1 MRFASRSRNSHP
13 SPAKS
18 SYDTDLSDDWDAT
31 SQSLIQRAIML
42 TTLTPPIFPRTRSN
56 SKAHQLHLRSGTR
69 KSSPMRIA
77 SRSRSSQR
85 SSGRRMLGD
94 SSDNGNGS
102 PRSSSGSSDDVEN
115 RVFQTTTPVKEV
127 GSEDFYKFG
136 VDGCSE
142 NSYAPHRALA
152 SLDKSDRSP
161 GSFIAKSS
169 PLKRSDGIMNL
180 DFASPGSPSAK
191 RRSIHSSA
199 FGTGFDI
206 FSSETASDA
215 QAEQRNVRAP
225 PLRRTMQQ
233 RYDKPA
239 LSRSKLYKDIGVDSV
254 GPKRTVSNE
263 KPRLSLDSLPSAMSR
278 ESPFSTPSSLENASI
293 HPLAPPK
300 DKPFSIPAQPNRHPL
315 SRTITQSSSSSGLT
329 EDSPTHAPIRH
340 PENRRG
346 IVDFS
351 RSVPAGAKRP
361 GSRESVETKPAAQ
374 GSSVVASVSTPDY
387 RLAKPLPQAFMST
400 GLISKKHKVID
411 ESPQPEFYGGRSVM
425 PDTPCKRH
433 SVMGAAAPPMAPD
446 LAEGRTRHTRHSFGT
461 PSTPFSPHPARAA
474 PATFGKGVSIFGSNF
489 KGNGVNRRGSFLSND
504 GDDHTTSP
512 PGKLDSQSSNEC
524 ELPPTPTKQAVASY
538 YERFEP
544 TANLEHQE
552 ESSEELV
559 APIRAGIRPPLF
571 NSSSKL
577 QLSLPIPST
586 CADGAK
592 ECNADQSSSVASRF
606 RSYSSMPSSF
616 TSARFL
622 RNNKAPSPLLDIS
635 YNSSSLQSIRNKAK
649 PSPLSPASPLSE
661 RVEPFSP
668 HTPRDNM
675 APPDPSGLSISARAE
690 GQPFK
695 RVNDVSNSASF
706 PPATP
711 TASRDCFVAWGR
723 SSLNSSY
730 TTTAPEIDPSL
741 KSKFDKVELVGTG
754 EFAHV
759 YRVTQAQISKDSDSW
774 LSLKSTQSSPRT
786 SRADRVWAVK
796 KTRQEYKG
804 PKDRQRILQEVVA
817 LKTLGKSDHTVQLID
832 SWEDNN
838 RLYIQTEFCEEGSM
852 DLFLGNV
859 GRKARLDDFRIWK
872 ILLELS
878 QVGLLSL

>member
-1 MRFASRSRNSHP
+1 MRFASRSRDSHP
-13 SPAKS
+13 SPVKS
-18 SYDTDLSDDWDAT
+18 TNNTDLSDDWDAT

-42 TTLTPPIFPRTRSN
+42 TTLTPPIFPKTRSN
-56 SKAHQLHLRSGTR
+56 SRTHQLHLRSGTR

-85 SSGRRMLGD
+85 SSGRRTLGD

-102 PRSSSGSSDDVEN
+102 PRSSSGSSDVEN
-115 RVFQTTTPVKEV
+115 RFYQITTPVKEA

-191 RRSIHSSA
+191 RRSIHGSA

-206 FSSETASDA
+206 FSSDAASDT
-215 QAEQRNVRAP
+215 QAEQRNVRGP

-239 LSRSKLYKDIGVDSV
+239 LSRSKLYKDSGVDSV
-254 GPKRTVSNE
+254 GSKRAVCNE
-263 KPRLSLDSLPSAMSR
+263 KPRLSLDKLPSAMSR

-293 HPLAPPK
+293 HPLALQK
-300 DKPFSIPAQPNRHPL
+300 EKLFSIPAQPHRHPL
-315 SRTITQSSSSSGLT
+315 SRTITQSSSCSGLA

-340 PENRRG
+340 PENRRAP
-346 IVDFS
+346 VDFS
-351 RSVPAGAKRP
+351 RSVPAGVKRP

-374 GSSVVASVSTPDY
+374 NSSVVASVSTPDY
-387 RLAKPLPQAFMST
+387 KLAKPLPQAFMST
-400 GLISKKHKVID
+400 GLISKKHKNID
-411 ESPQPEFYGGRSVM
+411 ESPQPEFGGGRSVM

-433 SVMGAAAPPMAPD
+433 SMIGAAAPQMAPD
-446 LAEGRTRHTRHSFGT
+446 IAIGRTRHTRHSFGT

-489 KGNGVNRRGSFLSND
+489 KGNGINRRGSFLSND
-504 GDDHTTSP
+504 GDDHTISP
-512 PGKLDSQSSNEC
+512 PSNLDSQSSNES
-524 ELPPTPTKQAVASY
+524 ELPPTPTKQALASY
-538 YERFEP
+538 YEKFEP
-544 TANLEHQE
+544 TPNLEHQE
-552 ESSEELV
+552 ESSDELG

-577 QLSLPIPST
+577 QLSHST
-586 CADGAK
+586 CADRAK
-592 ECNADQSSSVASRF
+592 EFNADQSSSVASPF

-622 RNNKAPSPLLDIS
+622 RNNKAPSPLLDIPYS
-635 YNSSSLQSIRNKAK
+635 SSSLQSIRSKTK

-695 RVNDVSNSASF
+695 RVNDLSSSASF

-711 TASRDCFVAWGR
+711 TTSRDSFVAWGR

-730 TTTAPEIDPSL
+730 ATTVPEVDPSL

-754 EFAHV
+754 EFSHV
-759 YRVTQAQISKDSDSW
+759 YKVTQAQSAKDSDSW
-774 LSLKSTQSSPRT
+774 LCLQSTPSSPRVPMP
-786 SRADRVWAVK
+786 DRVWAVK
-796 KTRQEYKG
+796 KNRQEYKG

-817 LKTLGKSDHTVQLID
+817 LKTLGRSEHTVQLID
-832 SWEDNN
+832 NWEDNN
-838 RLYIQTEFCEEGSM
+838 RLYIQTEFCEEGSL
-852 DLFLGNV
+852 DAFLSLV

-878 QVGLLSL
+878 QVGLLS

>member
-1 MRFASRSRNSHP
+1 
-13 SPAKS
+13 
-18 SYDTDLSDDWDAT
+18 
-31 SQSLIQRAIML
+31 
-42 TTLTPPIFPRTRSN
+42 
-56 SKAHQLHLRSGTR
+56 
-69 KSSPMRIA
+69 
-77 SRSRSSQR
+77 
-85 SSGRRMLGD
+85 MLGD

-115 RVFQTTTPVKEV
+115 RVFQTTTPVKAA

-136 VDGCSE
+136 PDGCSE
-142 NSYAPHRALA
+142 SSCAPHRALA
-152 SLDKSDRSP
+152 SLDKRDRSP

-199 FGTGFDI
+199 FSTGFDI
-206 FSSETASDA
+206 FSSDAASDA

-239 LSRSKLYKDIGVDSV
+239 LSRSKLYKDSGVDSV
-254 GPKRTVSNE
+254 GPKRTVFNE
-263 KPRLSLDSLPSAMSR
+263 KPRLSLDNLPSAMSR

-293 HPLAPPK
+293 HPLAPQK
-300 DKPFSIPAQPNRHPL
+300 GKPFSIPAQPHRHPL
-315 SRTITQSSSSSGLT
+315 SRTITQSSSSSGMA

-361 GSRESVETKPAAQ
+361 GSRESDETKPAAQ

-387 RLAKPLPQAFMST
+387 KLAKPLPQAFMST
-400 GLISKKHKVID
+400 GLISKKHKDVD
-411 ESPQPEFYGGRSVM
+411 ESPQPEFHGGRSVM

-433 SVMGAAAPPMAPD
+433 SMMGAAAPPMVPD
-446 LAEGRTRHTRHSFGT
+446 IATGRTRRTRHSFGT
-461 PSTPFSPHPARAA
+461 PSAPFSPHPARAA

-489 KGNGVNRRGSFLSND
+489 KGNGINRRGSFLSND
-504 GDDHTTSP
+504 GDDHTISP
-512 PGKLDSQSSNEC
+512 PSKLDSQSSNEC
-524 ELPPTPTKQAVASY
+524 ELPPTPTKQALASY
-538 YERFEP
+538 YDKFEP

-552 ESSEELV
+552 ESSDELV
-559 APIRAGIRPPLF
+559 APTRAGIRPPLF

-592 ECNADQSSSVASRF
+592 ECNADQSPSVASRF

-635 YNSSSLQSIRNKAK
+635 YNCSSLQSIRYKTK

-661 RVEPFSP
+661 RVEPLSP

-675 APPDPSGLSISARAE
+675 VPPDPSGLSISARAE

-695 RVNDVSNSASF
+695 RVNDLSSSASF
-706 PPATP
+706 LPATP
-711 TASRDCFVAWGR
+711 TTSRDCFVAWGR
-723 SSLNSSY
+723 SSLNSSHA
-730 TTTAPEIDPSL
+730 TIALEVDPSL

-754 EFAHV
+754 EFSHV
-759 YRVTQAQISKDSDSW
+759 YRVTQAQSSKDSDSW
-774 LSLKSTQSSPRT
+774 AALQSPQSSPRIPMT
-786 SRADRVWAVK
+786 DRVWAVK
-796 KTRQEYKG
+796 KNRQEYKG

-817 LKTLGKSDHTVQLID
+817 LKTLGKSEHTVHLID

-838 RLYIQTEFCEEGSM
+838 RLYIQTEFCEEGTL
-852 DLFLGNV
+852 DKFLGRM
-859 GRKARLDDFRIWK
+859 GSKARLDDFRIWK

-878 QVGLLSL
+878 QVGLLSLSNLPSY

>member
-13 SPAKS
+13 SPGKS
-18 SYDTDLSDDWDAT
+18 TCNTNLSDDWDAT
-31 SQSLIQRAIML
+31 AIML
-42 TTLTPPIFPRTRSN
+42 TTLTPPIFPKARSN
-56 SKAHQLHLRSGTR
+56 SKTHQLHLRSGTR

-85 SSGRRMLGD
+85 NSGRRMLGD
-94 SSDNGNGS
+94 SSDNGNAS

-115 RVFQTTTPVKEV
+115 RVFQATSPVNEA
-127 GSEDFYKFG
+127 GSEDFYRIG
-136 VDGCSE
+136 VDGCYE
-142 NSYAPHRALA
+142 NFHAPHRALA
-152 SLDKSDRSP
+152 SLDKSDGSP

-191 RRSIHSSA
+191 RRSIHGSA

-206 FSSETASDA
+206 FSSDA
-215 QAEQRNVRAP
+215 APEAQSEHRNVRAP

-239 LSRSKLYKDIGVDSV
+239 LARSKLCKDNGADST

-263 KPRLSLDSLPSAMSR
+263 KPRLSLDNLPSTMSR
-278 ESPFSTPSSLENASI
+278 ESPFTTPRSLENASI
-293 HPLAPPK
+293 HPLAPQK
-300 DKPFSIPAQPNRHPL
+300 EKPFSIPAQPHRHPL
-315 SRTITQSSSSSGLT
+315 SRTLTQSSSSSGMA

-340 PENRRG
+340 LENRRG
-346 IVDFS
+346 PVDFS
-351 RSVPAGAKRP
+351 RSVPTGAKRP

-374 GSSVVASVSTPDY
+374 SSSIVASVSTPDY
-387 RLAKPLPQAFMST
+387 KLAKPLPQAFMST
-400 GLISKKHKVID
+400 GLVSKKHKDING
-411 ESPQPEFYGGRSVM
+411 SPQPDFYGGKSVM

-433 SVMGAAAPPMAPD
+433 SIMGAAPPTAPD
-446 LAEGRTRHTRHSFGT
+446 VAIGRTRHTRHSFGT

-489 KGNGVNRRGSFLSND
+489 KGNGINRRGSFLSND

-512 PGKLDSQSSNEC
+512 PSKLDSQSSNEC
-524 ELPPTPTKQAVASY
+524 ELPPTPTKQALASY
-538 YERFEP
+538 YEKLEP
-544 TANLEHQE
+544 ATNLEHQD
-552 ESSEELV
+552 ESSDELV

-586 CADGAK
+586 CADRSK
-592 ECNADQSSSVASRF
+592 ECNSDQSPSVASRF

-622 RNNKAPSPLLDIS
+622 RNNKAPSPLPDIS
-635 YNSSSLQSIRNKAK
+635 YNSSSIQSIRHKTK

-675 APPDPSGLSISARAE
+675 VPPDPSGLSISALAE

-695 RVNDVSNSASF
+695 RVNDLSSSSSF

-711 TASRDCFVAWGR
+711 TTSRECVVSWGR
-723 SSLNSSY
+723 SSLNSSFA
-730 TTTAPEIDPSL
+730 TTVPEVDPSL
-741 KSKFDKVELVGTG
+741 KSRFDKVELVGTG
-754 EFAHV
+754 EFSYV
-759 YRVTQAQISKDSDSW
+759 YKVTQVQASKDPDSW
-774 LSLKSTQSSPRT
+774 LALQSTQSSPKT
-786 SRADRVWAVK
+786 TMPDRVWAVK
-796 KTRQEYKG
+796 KNRTEYKG
-804 PKDRQRILQEVVA
+804 PKDRQRVLQEVIA
-817 LKTLGKSDHTVQLID
+817 LKKLGKSEHTIQLID
-832 SWEDNN
+832 SWEDNH
-838 RLYIQTEFCEEGSM
+838 RLYIQTEFCEEGSL
-852 DLFLGNV
+852 DSFLCHV
-859 GRKARLDDFRIWK
+859 GWKARLDDFRIWK

-878 QVGLLSL
+878 QVGLHSLSERPSY